1 MAKPK
6 YRTTG
11 PDVLQPPPKAKAE
24 DKPGTVPGHRLA
36 VFDHLG
42 RMRGTVSHK
51 ATEAGALRML
61 GVGQC
66 ASLSKD
72 ENGKPCCRGKPPIK

>member
-1 MAKPK
+1 MAKSK

-11 PDVLQPPPKAKAE
+11 PDVLQPPPKAKPQ

-42 RMRGTVSHK
+42 RMRATVSHK
-51 ATEAGALRML
+51 ATEAGVLRYI
-61 GVGQC
+61 GGRG
-66 ASLSKD
+66 ATLSKD
-72 ENGKPCCRGKPPIK
+72 ENGKPCWRGKPPIK

>member
-1 MAKPK
+1 MTEYRTDTRDSIPPPAKP
-6 YRTTG
+6 
-11 PDVLQPPPKAKAE
+11 KAE

-42 RMRGTVSHK
+42 RMRGTVSRK
-51 ATEAGALRML
+51 ATEAGALRMM
-61 GVGQC
+61 GGGRG

-72 ENGKPCCRGKPPIK
+72 ENGKPCWRGKPPIK